1 MTLLDLITTI
11 EAVAARQPA
20 IRTIV
25 RQDATRLN
33 TLPDADYGVFS
44 WVNEGGEL
52 SQIGSLAEHTFV
64 LFYIDRLTP
73 DKRNLEAVQSTGVSV
88 IANIVNAL
96 LAEGVFVAGSSRAY
110 TVTPF
115 AHRFADECAGVYA
128 RITFEVEDECVCA
141 EDFQNKQ
148 VTIY

>member
-11 EAVAARQPA
+11 EKVAARQPA

-33 TLPDADYGVFS
+33 TLPDADYGVFA
-44 WVNEGGEL
+44 WVNEGGNL
-52 SQIGSLAEHTFV
+52 SQIGSLAVHTFA

-73 DKRNLEAVQSTGVSV
+73 DKHNLEAVQSTGVSV
-88 IANIVNAL
+88 IGNIVNAL
-96 LAEGVFVAGSSRAY
+96 LAEGVFVAGSRSY

-128 RITFEVEDECVCA
+128 RVTFEVEDEGVCA
-141 EDFQNKQ
+141 EDFEEKQ
-148 VTIY
+148 VKIY

>member
-20 IRTIV
+20 VRTIV

-33 TLPDADYGVFS
+33 ALPDADYGVFA
-44 WVNEGGEL
+44 WVSEGGEL
-52 SQIGSLAEHTFV
+52 SQIGSIAAYTFV

-73 DKRNLEAVQSTGVSV
+73 DKHNLEAVQSTGVSV
-88 IANIVNAL
+88 IGNIINAL
-96 LAEGVFVAGSSRAY
+96 LSEGVFVEGAGRSY

-115 AHRFADECAGVYA
+115 AHRFADECAGAFA
-128 RITFEVEDECVCA
+128 RVTFTVEGEGVCA
-141 EDFQNKQ
+141 EDFEDKQ
-148 VTIY
+148 VKIY